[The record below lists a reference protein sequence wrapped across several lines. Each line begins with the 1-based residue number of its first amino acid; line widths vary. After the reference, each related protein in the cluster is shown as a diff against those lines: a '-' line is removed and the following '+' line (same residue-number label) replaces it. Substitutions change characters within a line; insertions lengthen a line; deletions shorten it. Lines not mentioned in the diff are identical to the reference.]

1 MAIGVRDISPDTIA
15 AIATPP
21 GRSALAIVR
30 VSGPATQALGALLL
44 DPWPLTARV
53 PTLCV
58 LRAEDGAIIDRAL
71 VTLFREPASFT
82 GEDVLE
88 ISTHGGILIPALA
101 LKACLGAGAREALP
115 GEFTRRAV
123 LNGKLDILQAEAIGD
138 LIDARTEA
146 LHHTAVLQLDGA
158 LSRIILDLRDRVIHL
173 AALISYDIDFPEED
187 DGPGPRTRVLEASRQ
202 TTGLLRKLI
211 ESAPA
216 GELVR
221 EGAITVI
228 AGRPN
233 AGKSSLFNALIG
245 QTRAIVTEIPGTTR
259 DAIEALVELEGWPIR
274 LVDTA
279 GLRATADVVERLGVE
294 VSERY
299 LVGAHLVLL
308 CADHTDELDELDRQL
323 TTLTKAPVVRVLTKV
338 DLVSNRNQKVGNEI
352 AVSATA
358 RTGLETLACR
368 IRDVLAEHYGGVLAD
383 RPLITRARHL
393 KALNSALVEL
403 GAFEIAWQES
413 TLPAPVA
420 AVHLRSARTALEEL
434 IGAVDIDDVL
444 DRVFSTF
451 CIGK

>member
-30 VSGPATQALGALLL
+30 VSGPSVAELGARLL
-44 DPWPLTARV
+44 DPWPLKERL

-58 LRAEDGAIIDRAL
+58 LRSGDGNVVDHPL
-71 VTLFREPASFT
+71 VTFFREPASFT

-101 LKACLGAGAREALP
+101 LRACLSAGAREALP

-146 LHHTAVLQLDGA
+146 LHHTALTQLDGG
-158 LSRIILDLRDRVIHL
+158 LSRVILELRSRLIEL
-173 AALISYDIDFPEED
+173 EALISYEIDFPEED
-187 DGPGPRTRVLEASRQ
+187 DGPVPRTRVLDASRR
-202 TTGLLRKLI
+202 TI
-211 ESAPA
+211 EQLENLAATAPV
-216 GELVR
+216 GELIR
-221 EGAITVI
+221 EGAIAVI

-245 QTRAIVTEIPGTTR
+245 QSRAIVTEIPGTTR
-259 DAIEALVELEGWPIR
+259 DAIEVVVEIEGWPVR

-279 GLRATADVVERLGVE
+279 GLRSTEDVVERLGVE

-299 LVGAHLVLL
+299 LASAHVVLL
-308 CADHTDELDELDRQL
+308 CSDDASQLEALRSRIAQL
-323 TTLTKAPVVRVLTKV
+323 TTAPLLSVLTKA
-338 DLVSNRNQKVGNEI
+338 DLVTHGEQVDPNTVI
-352 AVSATA
+352 VSANA
-358 RTGLETLACR
+358 RTGLDSLFNR
-368 IRDVLAEHYGGVLAD
+368 LRDVLVDRYGSVLTE
-383 RPLITRARHL
+383 RPLITRARHVN
-393 KALNSALVEL
+393 ALHQAMREL
-403 GAFEIAWQES
+403 EAFHDSWRMN